1 MRAPIAPKSSMLVT
15 QGGARRPGGPHRQT
29 QSREPVSHADI
40 DWPNTTQFRPAGV
53 EWSPSRSCPSSVSAS
68 VFNQATQSQV
78 MGAAYFTVKV
88 TIGPRRRSD
97 VRAWEAFISQFADT
111 RNRVRF
117 WDWRFETPAGVA
129 GGAPTIN
136 GAGQVGSVINT
147 AGWTHGVAGQLLA
160 GDYVGIDGQLRRV
173 VGQVDSDGAGHA
185 TLLLDQPV
193 RASPANGSA
202 VVLTRPTTFSC
213 ARPKRRR
220 AFSLD
225 GAHHMGP
232 TLEFMEVFA

>member
-1 MRAPIAPKSSMLVT
+1 MPTIA
-15 QGGARRPGGPHRQT
+15 
-29 QSREPVSHADI
+29 
-40 DWPNTTQFRPAGV
+40 WPNTTLFRPAGV
-53 EWSPSRSCPSSVSAS
+53 EFSVAQLPEMVGAS

-78 MGAAYFTVKV
+78 MGAAYFTAKV
-88 TIGPRRRSD
+88 TIGPRRRAD
-97 VRAWEAFISQFADT
+97 VRPWEAFISQFADS
-111 RNRVRF
+111 RNRVSF

-202 VVLTRPTTFSC
+202 VVLTRPTTIFVC
-213 ARPKRRR
+213 TTEKKARS
-220 AFSLD
+220 FSLD
-225 GAHHMGP
+225 GVHHMGP
-232 TLEFMEVFA
+232 VLEFMEVFA